1 MTSFVQGCQILS
13 FQLFLVL
20 FQSEVKLKRQRS
32 IEPTFIAHLESS
44 DKPVVHLE
52 TVAEEGV
59 DVGHLDAIH
68 NEVEVPI
75 GHDEVDD
82 VSMQFAERE
91 LSKQI
96 FIETDLAEKQLAE
109 IYDDDIAKAKFPK
122 KPGKKCFL
130 KRDGQ
135 PLFTSSLYIFVDMD
149 DVV

>member
-1 MTSFVQGCQILS
+1 M
-13 FQLFLVL
+13 

-32 IEPTFIAHLESS
+32 IEPTFIAHLESA

-59 DVGHLDAIH
+59 DVGHLDTIH
-68 NEVEVPI
+68 NEEEVPI

-82 VSMQFAERE
+82 VSMQFAGRE

-122 KPGKKCFL
+122 KPGEKFFHKGPF
-130 KRDGQ
+130 
-135 PLFTSSLYIFVDMD
+135 IN
-149 DVV
+149 DVTL

>member
-1 MTSFVQGCQILS
+1 M
-13 FQLFLVL
+13 
-20 FQSEVKLKRQRS
+20 
-32 IEPTFIAHLESS
+32 
-44 DKPVVHLE
+44 HLE

-59 DVGHLDAIH
+59 DVGHFDAIH
-68 NEVEVPI
+68 NGEEVPI

-122 KPGKKCFL
+122 KPGKECFH
-130 KRDGQ
+130 KRGMANPFLQ
-135 PLFTSSLYIFVDMD
+135 AVRTFEQNLAFSQELTRTRQVYNLFKKLWNWKWDF
-149 DVV
+149 